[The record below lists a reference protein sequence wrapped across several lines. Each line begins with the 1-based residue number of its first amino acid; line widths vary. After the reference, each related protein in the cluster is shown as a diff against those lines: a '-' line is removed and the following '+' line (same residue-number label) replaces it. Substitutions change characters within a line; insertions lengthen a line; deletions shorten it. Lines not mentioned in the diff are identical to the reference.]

1 MIVTKNTFTSYSL
14 ARGTAQFQL
23 ILLILTLYTLIAIPI
38 DGITE
43 DENLEGLSL
52 STFKYYTRYLI
63 PLLIASL
70 MLVNVFTDLLGFESM
85 KYWASIMGF
94 CLLFVLFY
102 IIVTCR
108 TALFYTESD
117 VTTFCYV
124 FWLRVLT
131 VSMIGQIVSGVIFM
145 MIRGLVRT
153 KVQLRTITET
163 KSLLETDALTA
174 NKEEINLF
182 SSFMIPFLV
191 LIKVPSLTKESTF
204 W

>member
-1 MIVTKNTFTSYSL
+1 MIVTKNTFVSYSL

-70 MLVNVFTDLLGFESM
+70 MLVNVFTDFLGFESM
-85 KYWASIMGF
+85 KYSASIMGL
-94 CLLFVLFY
+94 CLLFVLLY
-102 IIVTCR
+102 IVVSCR
-108 TALFYTESD
+108 TALFYSETD
-117 VTTFCYV
+117 PTTFCYL
-124 FWLRVLT
+124 FWLIVLT
-131 VSMIGQIVSGVIFM
+131 VSIVGQIVSGVIFM

-153 KVQLRTITET
+153 KVQLSTIPET
-163 KSLLETDALTA
+163 KCLLETDALTA

-191 LIKVPSLTKESTF
+191 LIKVPSLSKDSTF